1 MRLDSTTNSELI
13 YYAEHASRKKENTD
27 VGIFHK
33 PALIM
38 LKREQMSKR
47 V

>member
-1 MRLDSTTNSELI
+1 MRLDSTINADLI
-13 YYAEHASRKKENTD
+13 YYAVHASRKKENTD
-27 VGIFHK
+27 VGMFHR

-38 LKREQMSKR
+38 LKREQMRKR